1 MTAPTRDELAELT
14 RLFAAH
20 AAWQRDLGAVAF
32 PRRGA
37 LPVPDITDAEPVV
50 DAPVPVVAAPAVASA
65 PAPVEPAPSLAPTPP
80 APAPRVAPPAP
91 VSAPP
96 RPAARPARSV
106 SLTMFDEAPR
116 AVTAASMPLLEG
128 DARREALE
136 VVRGEVAR
144 CEGCRLSTTRTQT
157 VFSRGDVF
165 ARLAFVG
172 EGPGE
177 QEDLRGLPFVGPA
190 GQLLD
195 KIIAGMGLSP
205 DEVYVANI
213 VKCRPPNNR
222 VPQEDEMR
230 ACTPFLVRQLG
241 LVKPEV
247 VVALGKTAASYLL
260 QSKAS
265 MGSLRGK
272 WHAWE
277 GVAVM
282 PTWHPSYVLRDAR
295 NPGSTARRDVWE
307 DMKLVLARLDL
318 PVPEPRRR

>member
-37 LPVPDITDAEPVV
+37 LPVPELADAEPMAEAHSPP
-50 DAPVPVVAAPAVASA
+50 APEPVLQPAPPVVAAPA
-65 PAPVEPAPSLAPTPP
+65 PVEPTP
-80 APAPRVAPPAP
+80 PAPRVAPPAP
-91 VSAPP
+91 AAAPP
-96 RPAARPARSV
+96 KPVARPARSV

-116 AVTAASMPLLEG
+116 VVTAASMPRLEG
-128 DARREALE
+128 DARRVALE
-136 VVRGEVAR
+136 VVRDEVSR

-157 VFSRGDVF
+157 VFSRGDLF

-195 KIIAGMGLSP
+195 KIIAAMGLSP
-205 DEVYVANI
+205 EAVYVANI

-247 VVALGKTAASYLL
+247 IVALGKTAASYLL

-282 PTWHPSYVLRDAR
+282 PTWHPSYVLRDAQR
-295 NPGSTARRDVWE
+295 PGSTARRDVWE

-318 PVPEPRRR
+318 PVPEARRR